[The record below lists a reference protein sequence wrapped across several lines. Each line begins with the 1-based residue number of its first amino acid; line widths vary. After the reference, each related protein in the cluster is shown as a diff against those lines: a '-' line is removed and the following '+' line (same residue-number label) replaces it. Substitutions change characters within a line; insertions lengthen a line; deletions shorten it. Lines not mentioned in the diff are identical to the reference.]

1 VGKSLKM
8 TVILDVLKYGP
19 EREREREREE
29 GWMENE

>member
-19 EREREREREE
+19 ERERERERERGGMDGE
-29 GWMENE
+29 